1 MCGWRLLPSDP
12 QLRSETRNRL
22 ASDRVNLGDLMS
34 RLTLLRIAR
43 WAKGK
48 KADTEHPNLETLI
61 DEESIKVSDGFH
73 YARWI
78 TPLVGIT
85 LAAGCFLPLA
95 LTVHPLFW
103 IGVAG
108 MTLIGGAL
116 GAVFHAY
123 AMRISPSQ
131 LALRKRCIALANK
144 LTSARHL
151 LGVTPV
157 ISPEVAAVLDEG
169 AKIYMQVRPN
179 AERDLTCRGSDAWTD
194 ATHKA
199 LRAMDDAMAQLLT
212 LTEPVSPQAQEAALA
227 QGWAEPLL
235 AEMRATAAAISNQRI
250 ASQIAGN
257 RLHPAASSL
266 SELSDA
272 RAHLERLDSALQELN
287 EDPLHE
293 QA

>member
-1 MCGWRLLPSDP
+1 
-12 QLRSETRNRL
+12 
-22 ASDRVNLGDLMS
+22 MS

-61 DEESIKVSDGFH
+61 DEESVKVSDGYH

-78 TPLVGIT
+78 TPLVGLT

-108 MTLIGGAL
+108 MALIGGAL
-116 GAVFHAY
+116 GAVFHAF
-123 AMRISPSQ
+123 ATRISPSQ
-131 LALRKRCIALANK
+131 LALRKRCVGLANK

-157 ISPEVAAVLDEG
+157 ISPKVAAVLDDA
-169 AKIYMQVRPN
+169 AKIYLQVRPN
-179 AERDLTCRGSDAWTD
+179 GERDLRIRATDAWTD
-194 ATHKA
+194 ASQKA
-199 LRAMDDAMAQLLT
+199 LRAMDEAMAQLLT
-212 LTEPVSPQAQEAALA
+212 LTEPASPQAQEAALA

-235 AEMRATAAAISNQRI
+235 AEMRATAAAICNQRI
-250 ASQIAGN
+250 ASQISGAS
-257 RLHPAASSL
+257 LHPAASSL
-266 SELSDA
+266 SELTDA

-287 EDPLHE
+287 EETVRE